1 LAASIKAAYEP
12 FGGAFAGAAGVVATA
27 FAGTT
32 LAGAAREGAGF
43 VGTGL
48 LDPGVLFL
56 ETGLGE
62 AVLALRLGADADLGT
77 GGAAFAVPDD
87 ITGRTAGDLAGG

>member
-1 LAASIKAAYEP
+1 
-12 FGGAFAGAAGVVATA
+12 VATA
-27 FAGTT
+27 LAGMT
-32 LAGAAREGAGF
+32 LAGAARAGAGF

-48 LDPGVLFL
+48 LGPGVPFL

-62 AVLALRLGADADLGT
+62 AVLSLRPGADADLGT
-77 GGAAFAVPDD
+77 DGAAFAVPDE

>member
-1 LAASIKAAYEP
+1 MVAAAL
-12 FGGAFAGAAGVVATA
+12 
-27 FAGTT
+27 AGTT
-32 LAGAAREGAGF
+32 LAGAARGGAGF

-48 LDPGVLFL
+48 LDARVPFL

-77 GGAAFAVPDD
+77 GGAAFAVPDE
-87 ITGRTAGDLAGG
+87 ITGRTAGDLAGV